1 MTIAEKKRLIFFTFV
16 RLRQLSIPGKTRIAS
31 TGRLERQS
39 RPQCARRAER
49 PYIAA
54 PLAPVCC
61 SASSVG
67 CQPGQVRRVRRA
79 RSIEPAGVTMLLHSI
94 DDQQGCAAEGPQEE
108 GCTSSAAATSE
119 ACFWAA
125 YESDPGSQLKP
136 DVLERQDMA
145 EQGPSIEQYQTG
157 GIRQVSEPISA

>member
-1 MTIAEKKRLIFFTFV
+1 
-16 RLRQLSIPGKTRIAS
+16 
-31 TGRLERQS
+31 
-39 RPQCARRAER
+39 
-49 PYIAA
+49 
-54 PLAPVCC
+54 
-61 SASSVG
+61 
-67 CQPGQVRRVRRA
+67 
-79 RSIEPAGVTMLLHSI
+79 MLLHSI

-145 EQGPSIEQYQTG
+145 EQGPSIEQYQTV